1 MPSAFADLFEDVA
14 QPVMEDWFGTQ
25 VILLAGARQTAAF
38 TAIGTRAEYE
48 SIELE
53 TGLPIKVAS
62 RDWLLPIASLI
73 AGGVAIEPRAG
84 HRIVED
90 GIEYEICPIAG
101 RPAVEPH
108 SDGYRV
114 KVHSQ
119 RVQT

>member
-1 MPSAFADLFEDVA
+1 MPSAFADLFEDTA

-84 HRIVED
+84 HRIVEN
-90 GIEYEICPIAG
+90 GIEFEICPIAG

-108 SDGYRV
+108 SDSYRV

>member
-1 MPSAFADLFEDVA
+1 MPNAFAAMFEENV

-25 VILLAGARQTAAF
+25 IVYMAGARQTASF
-38 TAIGTRAEYE
+38 TAIGRNAEYE
-48 SIELE
+48 TFATDS
-53 TGLPIKVAS
+53 GLPIKVIS
-62 RDWLLPIASLI
+62 RDWFLPIASLI
-73 AGGVAIEPRAG
+73 ANGVAIEPRAG
-84 HRIVED
+84 HRIIED
-90 GIEYEICPIAG
+90 GIEYELCPIAG

>member
-1 MPSAFADLFEDVA
+1 M
-14 QPVMEDWFGTQ
+14 
-25 VILLAGARQTAAF
+25 AGARQTAAF
-38 TAIGTRAEYE
+38 TAIGSRAEYE

-53 TGLPIKVAS
+53 TGLPIKVVS

-114 KVHSQ
+114 MVHSQ

>member
-1 MPSAFADLFEDVA
+1 MPSAFADLFEECA
-14 QPVMEDWFGTQ
+14 QPVMEDWFGTH
-25 VILLAGARQTAAF
+25 VILLAGARQTATF
-38 TAIGTRAEYE
+38 TAIGSNAEYE

-53 TGLPIKVAS
+53 TGLPIKVVS

-73 AGGVAIEPRAG
+73 AGGMAIEPRAG

-90 GIEYEICPIAG
+90 EIEYEICPIAG

-108 SDGYRV
+108 TDGYRI

>member
-1 MPSAFADLFEDVA
+1 MPSDFAQHFELCA
-14 QPVMEDWFGTQ
+14 QPIMEDWFGTQ
-25 VILLAGARQTAAF
+25 VILLAGARQTATF
-38 TAIGTRAEYE
+38 TAIGSNAEYE

-53 TGLPIKVAS
+53 TGLPIKVVS

-73 AGGVAIEPRAG
+73 AGGMAIEPRAG

-90 GIEYEICPIAG
+90 EIEYEICPIAG

-108 SDGYRV
+108 TDGYRI

>member
-1 MPSAFADLFEDVA
+1 MPSAFATMFEDIA

-38 TAIGTRAEYE
+38 TAIGSRAEYE

-90 GIEYEICPIAG
+90 EIEYESCPIAG

-108 SDGYRV
+108 SAGYRI

-119 RVQT
+119 KVQT